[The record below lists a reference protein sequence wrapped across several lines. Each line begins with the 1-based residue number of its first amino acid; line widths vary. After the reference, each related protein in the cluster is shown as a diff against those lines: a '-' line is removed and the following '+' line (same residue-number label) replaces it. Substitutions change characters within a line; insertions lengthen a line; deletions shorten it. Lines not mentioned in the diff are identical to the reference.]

1 MLQIVTYPSDVLVR
15 SCDPVTEFGQDLKIL
30 TDQMAEAMY
39 ASNGVGLAAP
49 QVNVSK
55 RIILVDPSGG
65 EDAKQ
70 LKVMVN
76 PVITWLS
83 PEKELNEEGCLSLP
97 GVVLSV
103 PRSTQITVKYH
114 DVAGSE
120 QTLSCS
126 AWQARIVQH
135 EVDHL
140 DGQIMLSR
148 VGRGPRLAA
157 LKKLEAGK
165 RR

>member
-1 MLQIVTYPSDVLVR
+1 MLQIVAYPSDVLLR
-15 SCDPVTEFGQDLKIL
+15 PCDRVTEFGPDLKALI
-30 TDQMAEAMY
+30 DQMAEAMY

-65 EDAKQ
+65 DDARQ
-70 LKVMVN
+70 LRALIN

-83 PEKELNEEGCLSLP
+83 PGKELNEEGCLSLP
-97 GVVLSV
+97 GVVLNV

-114 DVAGSE
+114 DVAGAELS
-120 QTLSCS
+120 LSCS
-126 AWQARIVQH
+126 GFQARIVQH

-140 DGQIMLSR
+140 DGQVMLTR
-148 VGRGPRLAA
+148 VGRGARLAA